1 MRNLQSSPAFVGME
15 DGRNGISLNRRA
27 SKEAHQYYY
36 PCFPAEKTKA

>member
-27 SKEAHQYYY
+27 SKEAHQYSS
-36 PCFPAEKTKA
+36 CFPAEKTKA